1 MDQSKSFLTTPVA
14 IIVGCLV
21 ISVAILIA
29 GGVIK
34 IGPKTNG
41 KVAGVQTN
49 TPVPSVLAQQGPQ
62 QPPQPASSKVSVDD
76 DPVLGNKNAGV
87 TLIEFSD
94 YECPFCKRHFDQV
107 YPSLKKDYIDTGKVK
122 MVFRDYPLPFHDPM
136 ATFEANAANC
146 AKEQGGDSAYFKF
159 HDAIFTKTK
168 SNGNGLTKDE
178 VYQITSDL
186 GLNQANLK
194 TCADSAK
201 YSEEIKKDITDGSS
215 AGVSGTPSFF
225 IGKSDQS
232 GSITGQI
239 IVGAQPYSA
248 FQAVIDPFLK

>member
-14 IIVGCLV
+14 IIIGCLV
-21 ISVAILIA
+21 ISVSVLIA

-49 TPVPSVLAQQGPQ
+49 TPAPAQQDL
-62 QPPQPASSKVSVDD
+62 QPPTSGKVSVDD
-76 DPVLGNKNAGV
+76 DPVLGSKDAGV

-94 YECPFCKRHFDQV
+94 YECPFCKRHFTDV

-122 MVFRDYPLPFHDPM
+122 MVFRDYPLPFHDPI
-136 ATFEANAANC
+136 ATFEANAASC
-146 AKEQGGDSAYFKF
+146 AREQGGDSAYYKF

-168 SNGNGLTKDE
+168 SNGNGLTKDD
-178 VYQITSDL
+178 VYQFASDL

-194 TCADSAK
+194 TCADSLK
-201 YSEEIKKDITDGSS
+201 YAEEVKKDVADGGS

-225 IGKSDQS
+225 VGKSDPS
-232 GSITGQI
+232 GTITGNL
-239 IVGAQPYSA
+239 IVGAQPYTA
-248 FQAVIDPFLK
+248 FQSAIDPLLK